1 MVWKTSTGENKMNDE
16 CQYCLGM
23 DSAIEKLKTE
33 IDEYKDKLELSQPV
47 YSRREMENKL
57 KNRDQEISRLKAEV
71 HELKH
76 GKHHK
81 YCDQWIKERD
91 ELIKEFL
98 RLMLNTSMYF
108 ASEDARNVCDRAR
121 KMVGEG

>member
-1 MVWKTSTGENKMNDE
+1 MNDE

-33 IDEYKDKLELSQPV
+33 IDEYQDKLELSQPV

-81 YCDQWIKERD
+81 YCDQWIKEREEMIK
-91 ELIKEFL
+91 ELIDTFDLFDEVPLPFKILNKMESVVKKAREVLKEL
-98 RLMLNTSMYF
+98 GV
-108 ASEDARNVCDRAR
+108 EI
-121 KMVGEG
+121 